1 MGSDR
6 QYASKRLS
14 SGSGRGRVRVRGRAV
29 CSVER
34 VERQRLDDVQR
45 ARDSEQEGKK
55 DMWQGG
61 ILNRWGG
68 VGDRDEEGEILYMQ
82 SGCVL

>member
-1 MGSDR
+1 M
-6 QYASKRLS
+6 QA
-14 SGSGRGRVRVRGRAV
+14 RGRAAAAVEVESEVEQCAV

-34 VERQRLDDVQR
+34 VEQQRLDDVQR

-55 DMWQGG
+55 DMWQGR

-68 VGDRDEEGEILYMQ
+68 VGDRDEEGEILYMR

>member
-6 QYASKRLS
+6 QYASKRSS
-14 SGSGRGRVRVRGRAV
+14 SGSGRGRGRVRGRAV

-34 VERQRLDDVQR
+34 VEQQRLDDVQR

-55 DMWQGG
+55 DMWQGR
-61 ILNRWGG
+61 ILK
-68 VGDRDEEGEILYMQ
+68 VSDECPRRQAEGR
-82 SGCVL
+82 SAGC

>member
-1 MGSDR
+1 MAAVEVESEVEQCAVWNGW
-6 QYASKRLS
+6 S
-14 SGSGRGRVRVRGRAV
+14 SR
-29 CSVER
+29 C
-34 VERQRLDDVQR
+34 QRLDGVQR

-55 DMWQGG
+55 DMWQGR

>member
-1 MGSDR
+1 M
-6 QYASKRLS
+6 QA
-14 SGSGRGRVRVRGRAV
+14 RGRAAAAVEVAVESEVEQCAV
-29 CSVER
+29 CNVER
-34 VERQRLDDVQR
+34 VEQQRLDDVQR

-55 DMWQGG
+55 DMWQGR